1 MVNLYILYTVI
12 MIAIA
17 DAFFQYDQHNNIHRF
32 ECHYSNKLDDIMKLY
47 DYTMFLNTNQTINT
61 KILNEGMD
69 MHIIEDIVQNMK
81 KMQNIAINKSKYEFL
96 EILENPHI
104 SVSKKIDEI
113 RENPFLSD
121 LSRSNNIKPVSFTSG
136 GLFDKWYSDEWILLD
151 ESK

>member
-1 MVNLYILYTVI
+1 
-12 MIAIA
+12 
-17 DAFFQYDQHNNIHRF
+17 
-32 ECHYSNKLDDIMKLY
+32 
-47 DYTMFLNTNQTINT
+47 
-61 KILNEGMD
+61 
-69 MHIIEDIVQNMK
+69 MK
-81 KMQNIAINKSKYEFL
+81 KMHNIAINKSKYEFL
-96 EILENPHI
+96 EILENPDI